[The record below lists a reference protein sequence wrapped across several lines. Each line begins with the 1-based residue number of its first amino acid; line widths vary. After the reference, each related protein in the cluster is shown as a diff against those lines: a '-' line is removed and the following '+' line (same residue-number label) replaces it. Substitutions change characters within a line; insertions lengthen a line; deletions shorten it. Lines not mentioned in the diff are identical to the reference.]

1 MLTSVYGKQVYRY
14 WTREIIALQR
24 SNEIKILLVSWAR
37 GRAPRGVIS
46 R

>member
-1 MLTSVYGKQVYRY
+1 MANRYTDYRVQRY

-24 SNEIKILLVSWAR
+24 SNEIKSLPTSWAD
-37 GRAPRGVIS
+37 GRASKGVIS